1 MLSAAPLAGM
11 KGSAREV
18 VSCLM
23 SIEVYACGPVEGDER
38 LLLLRHV
45 LGIQVQVVGTEGSV
59 LSDEVAA
66 RPAASLVAGD
76 ELDDGHGR
84 AIAIAPR

>member
-23 SIEVYACGPVEGDER
+23 SIDVHARRPVEGDER
-38 LLLLRHV
+38 FSLLGHV
-45 LGIQVQVVGTEGSV
+45 LGVQVQIVGTEGAAM
-59 LSDEVAA
+59 SDEVAVH
-66 RPAASLVAGD
+66 PGASRVAGD